1 MLNKFEQEMLLAKL
15 NMLVIELKGIAE
27 VAEIEQE
34 KTLNPPT
41 GGRLSLG
48 AKRHI
53 ARQEGL
59 IRGVNRA
66 LVDLVPIVEDLKRNL
81 LK

>member
-1 MLNKFEQEMLLAKL
+1 MLNKCEQEMLLAKL
-15 NMLVIELKGIAE
+15 NFLAVELKGVAE
-27 VAEIEQE
+27 VCEIEKE

-53 ARQEGL
+53 ARQEG
-59 IRGVNRA
+59 IVRGVNRA
-66 LVDLVPIVEDLKRNL
+66 LADLVPIVDELKRNL
-81 LK
+81 LG